1 MELFGDRIIE
11 EGQPGLQLYA
21 PAQAADAALV
31 PLDIRLSATVVPR
44 VKALTLVI
52 DRNPAPVAARIVFGS
67 SYRERADIGERVIAT
82 RVRIDNFSKVRA
94 VIETMDGQLAMVSR
108 FVAGAGG
115 CSSPASK
122 DAENAL
128 AELGRVQVKRR
139 GSQVHG
145 SNWRE
150 GIVMIRHPNFTGMQM
165 SGTSGTY
172 TPARFVDH
180 LAVTS
185 GATELLR
192 IEGGIS
198 ISENPYFRLTYAA
211 DAVSERLA
219 ITGRDTA
226 GVVIAGEAHPG
237 GH

>member
-1 MELFGDRIIE
+1 M
-11 EGQPGLQLYA
+11 
-21 PAQAADAALV
+21 
-31 PLDIRLSATVVPR
+31 
-44 VKALTLVI
+44 
-52 DRNPAPVAARIVFGS
+52 
-67 SYRERADIGERVIAT
+67 IAT

-94 VIETMDGQLAMVSR
+94 VLETTDGRLSMVSR

-122 DAENAL
+122 DAEDAL
-128 AELGRVQVKRR
+128 AQLGRVLVKQHV
-139 GSQVHG
+139 SPVHG
-145 SNWRE
+145 ESWRE
-150 GIVMIRHPNFTGMQM
+150 GVVMVRHPNFTGMQM

-180 LAVTS
+180 LSVTS
-185 GATELLR
+185 GTAELLR

-211 DAVSERLA
+211 DTASDRLA
-219 ITGRDTA
+219 ISGRDTA
-226 GVVIAGEAHPG
+226 GVVMAGEAHPG